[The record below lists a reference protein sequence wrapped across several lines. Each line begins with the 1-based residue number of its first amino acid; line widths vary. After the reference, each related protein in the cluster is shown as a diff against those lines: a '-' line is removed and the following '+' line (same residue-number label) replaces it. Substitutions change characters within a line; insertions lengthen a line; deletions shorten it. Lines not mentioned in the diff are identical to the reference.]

1 MSSPAGT
8 PQSAMLCLLLSNE
21 SGAHV
26 KYSIIAAIAV
36 ACVASGCTKKAEGQ
50 TVAVVNGEEI
60 TVPDLNFALDQA
72 KVPEGADKD
81 KARAQVLQQ
90 LVDRRLLAEQAK
102 KEGIDKTPE
111 YLNRERRAD
120 EDLLISMLAD
130 RRLKTTQLPS
140 DSETQNFIATH
151 PEMFAN
157 REIWSLDQLVFAPPT
172 DANVKNQIQ
181 SAHSIDQLITV
192 LQNNKIGYR
201 RQKNRID
208 TAVVP
213 PELFGKLSSLP
224 AGEPFALS
232 NGSQMVASAVS
243 GKEPQPLTGDDAKA
257 VAAQAIR
264 KTETAKSLES
274 MLKSLKSSAKIEYQ
288 SGYGPPKK

>member
-1 MSSPAGT
+1 
-8 PQSAMLCLLLSNE
+8 MLCRSLSNE
-21 SGAHV
+21 SGALV
-26 KYSIIAAIAV
+26 KYSIIAAVAV
-36 ACVASGCTKKAEGQ
+36 ACIASGCTKKAEGQ

-60 TVPDLNFALDQA
+60 TVPDLNFALNLA
-72 KVPEGADKD
+72 KVPEGTDKD
-81 KARAQVLQQ
+81 KARSQILQQ

-102 KEGIDKTPE
+102 KEGIDKTPD

-140 DSETQNFIATH
+140 DQEIQNYMATH

-157 REIWSLDQLVFAPPT
+157 REVWSLDQLVFAPPA

-181 SAHSIDQLITV
+181 DAHSIDQLVTV
-192 LQNNKIGYR
+192 LQNNKIAYR

-213 PELFGKLSSLP
+213 PELFGKLSTVP
-224 AGEPFALS
+224 PGEPFALS
-232 NGSQMVASAVS
+232 NGTQMIASAVTA
-243 GKEPQPLTGDDAKA
+243 KEPQPLTGDDAKPI
-257 VAAQAIR
+257 AAQAIR
-264 KTETAKSLES
+264 KSQTATSLES
-274 MLKSLKSSAKIEYQ
+274 LLKSLKSSAKIEYQ
-288 SGYGPPKK
+288 PGYGPPKK

>member
-1 MSSPAGT
+1 
-8 PQSAMLCLLLSNE
+8 MLCLLLSNE
-21 SGAHV
+21 SGGHV
-26 KYSIIAAIAV
+26 KYPIIAVIAV
-36 ACVASGCTKKAEGQ
+36 AFLASGCTKKAEGQ

-60 TVPDLNFALDQA
+60 TVPDLNFALDLA

-140 DSETQNFIATH
+140 DREIQNFMATH

-157 REIWSLDQLVFAPPT
+157 REIWSLDQVVFAAPT
-172 DANVKNQIQ
+172 NANLKLQIQ
-181 SAHSIDQLITV
+181 GAHSISELIAV
-192 LQNNKIGYR
+192 LQNNKVAFKQ
-201 RQKNRID
+201 QKTRLD
-208 TAVVP
+208 TAIIP
-213 PELFGKLSSLP
+213 PELYAKLSTLA

-232 NGSQMVASAVS
+232 NGKQMVASAVS
-243 GKEPQPLTGDDAKA
+243 GKEPQPLTGDDAKPI
-257 VAAQAIR
+257 AAQAIR
-264 KTETAKSLES
+264 KTQTAKSLES
-274 MLKSLKSSAKIEYQ
+274 MLKSLKSAAKIEYQ
-288 SGYGPPKK
+288 PGYGPPKKT

>member
-1 MSSPAGT
+1 
-8 PQSAMLCLLLSNE
+8 MLCRFLSNE
-21 SGAHV
+21 SGGPV

-36 ACVASGCTKKAEGQ
+36 VALASGCTKKAEGQ

-60 TVPDLNFALDQA
+60 TLPDLNFALDLA
-72 KVPEGADKD
+72 KVPDGADKD

-111 YLNRERRAD
+111 YLNRQRRAD

-140 DSETQNFIATH
+140 DGEVQNYIATH

-157 REIWSLDQLVFAPPT
+157 REIWSLDQLVFPT
-172 DANVKNQIQ
+172 PKDQNLKNQIQ
-181 SAHSIDQLITV
+181 SAHSIDQLVTV
-192 LQNNKIGYR
+192 LQNNKVSYR
-201 RQKNRID
+201 RQKNKID

-213 PELFGKLSSLP
+213 PELFSKLSSLP

-232 NGSQMVASAVS
+232 NGQQMVASAVS
-243 GKEPQPLTGDDAKA
+243 AKEPQPLSGDDAKPM
-257 VAAQAIR
+257 AAQAIR

-274 MLKSLKSSAKIEYQ
+274 LLKSLKSSAKIDYQ
-288 SGYGPPKK
+288 AGYAPLKK